1 MSGLLTYGLTSW
13 KSCIYQWNIS
23 EISVSSV
30 HNLFVIFFLLERE
43 QYINVYLTMQSGSLF
58 IVLSHFML
66 DFACALWGMVDNL
79 KTESSQG
86 DLNQER
92 W

>member
-1 MSGLLTYGLTSW
+1 M
-13 KSCIYQWNIS
+13 
-23 EISVSSV
+23 SVSSV
-30 HNLFVIFFLLERE
+30 HDLMMFIYVYVVFLEHE
-43 QYINVYLTMQSGSLF
+43 QSFNAYHTMQSGSLF
-58 IVLSHFML
+58 IILSHFMW
-66 DFACALWGMVDNL
+66 DFVGGLVDNL